1 MVDIHSHIVFGVD
14 DGSKSLNQSIKYLDQ
29 LKKIGLKRV
38 ICTPHSKGGNID
50 KIVKVNENYSKLVKE
65 AKKRGIELFLGNEIL
80 YSEKTIR
87 LLERNRLRTLNDSDY
102 ILLEFKRSERMEI
115 EHIIDILESL
125 KEKGY
130 KVILAHP
137 ELYVNYRNI
146 ENMYRIKDT
155 GTLLQMDAT
164 SILRNKTNKKTY
176 KFSKKLLEEKLIDIV
191 ASDSHCTKKR
201 SYLPFKKAY
210 KKIKRK
216 YGKIYADI
224 LFKKNPSL
232 LIGGTV

>member
-1 MVDIHSHIVFGVD
+1 MVDIHSHIIFDVD

-29 LKKIGLKRV
+29 LKKIGLNRV
-38 ICTPHSKGGNID
+38 ICTPHSKGGSID
-50 KIVKVNENYSKLVKE
+50 KIVKINENYKTLAKE
-65 AKKRGIELFLGNEIL
+65 AKKRNIELYLGNEIM
-80 YSEKTIR
+80 YSDKMIR
-87 LLERNRLRTLNDSDY
+87 LLERNRLRTLNESNY

-115 EHIIDILESL
+115 DHIIDILELL
-125 KEKGY
+125 KENGY

-155 GTLLQMDAT
+155 GTLLQLDAT

-176 KFSKKLLEEKLIDIV
+176 KFSKKLLDEKLIDIV

-201 SYLPFKKAY
+201 SYLSFKKAY
-210 KKIKRK
+210 KRIKRK
-216 YGKIYADI
+216 YGKSYADI
-224 LFKKNPSL
+224 LFKHNPNL
-232 LIGGTV
+232 LVGGKI

>member
-1 MVDIHSHIVFGVD
+1 MVDIHSHIIFDID
-14 DGSKSLNQSIKYLDQ
+14 DGSKSLNQSIKYLNQ

-50 KIVKVNENYSKLVKE
+50 KIVKTNENYKKLVRE
-65 AKKRGIELFLGNEIL
+65 AKKRDIELFLGNEIM
-80 YSEKTIR
+80 YSDKIIR
-87 LLERNRLRTLNDSDY
+87 LLERNRLRTLNNSDY
-102 ILLEFKRSERMEI
+102 ILLEFKRSERMDI
-115 EHIIDILESL
+115 EHIIDILELL

-137 ELYVNYRNI
+137 ELYVNYRKL

-155 GTLLQMDAT
+155 GTLLQLDAT

-176 KFSKKLLEEKLIDIV
+176 KFSKQLLSEKLIDIV

-201 SYLPFKKAY
+201 SYISFKKAY
-210 KKIKRK
+210 KRIKRK
-216 YGKIYADI
+216 YGKIYADN
-224 LFKKNPSL
+224 LFTKNPEL
-232 LIGGTV
+232 LIGG

>member
-29 LKKIGLKRV
+29 LKKIGLKNEY
-38 ICTPHSKGGNID
+38 SWKSY
-50 KIVKVNENYSKLVKE
+50 KQVNENYSKLVKE

-80 YSEKTIR
+80 YSEKIIR

-176 KFSKKLLEEKLIDIV
+176 KFSKKLENSIFSFWE
-191 ASDSHCTKKR
+191 
-201 SYLPFKKAY
+201 
-210 KKIKRK
+210 
-216 YGKIYADI
+216 
-224 LFKKNPSL
+224 
-232 LIGGTV
+232 

>member
-1 MVDIHSHIVFGVD
+1 MVDIHSHIIFDID
-14 DGSKSLNQSIKYLDQ
+14 DGSKSLKQSIKYLNQ
-29 LKKIGLKRV
+29 IKKIGLKRV
-38 ICTPHSKGGNID
+38 ICTPHSKAGNID
-50 KIVKVNENYSKLVKE
+50 KIVKTNENYKKLKKE
-65 AKKRGIELFLGNEIL
+65 AKKIGIELYLGNEIL
-80 YSEKTIR
+80 YSDKIVR
-87 LLERNRLRTLNDSDY
+87 LLERNRLRTLNETDY
-102 ILLEFKRSERMEI
+102 ILLEFKRSERMEL
-115 EHIIDILESL
+115 EHIIDILELL

-164 SILRNKTNKKTY
+164 SILRNKTNKKIY
-176 KFSKKLLEEKLIDIV
+176 KFSKKLLDEKLIDIV

-201 SYLPFKKAY
+201 SYISFKKAY
-210 KKIKRK
+210 KRIKRK

-232 LIGGTV
+232 LIGGEA